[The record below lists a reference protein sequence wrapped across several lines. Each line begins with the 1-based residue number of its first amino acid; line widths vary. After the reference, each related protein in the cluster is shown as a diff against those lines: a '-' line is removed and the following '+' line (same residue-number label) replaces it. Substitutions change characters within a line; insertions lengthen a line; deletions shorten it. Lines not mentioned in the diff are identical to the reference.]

1 MHAYPPTSESSSVL
15 NTYIAFIYDMEKYS
29 QTEEFAK
36 DTLALLLGGYDNE
49 TVASLVSE
57 AMKKTDPLDVH
68 QYFVSLLGGTEPV
81 FRFVEEFN
89 RKRFS
94 TKKLEKAK
102 AEKTAKAPKK
112 EPKKASWAS
121 RTAGE
126 KVVEE
131 KKEKT
136 HSKNRLAGVGKQGAT
151 TSELLDLKPKT
162 RAKNKIKVDSMA
174 EIDQA
179 LRDLELVEFG
189 EVRKDG
195 STNRVKCDCM
205 ASRHPLLEVAPNCM
219 NCGKIHCLKEGLGPC
234 THCGKPL
241 LSAMERDE
249 ISSVLYQQK
258 EDIRAVN
265 APKPVVPKKKQKAIK
280 YNLSNAGGRAAQEE
294 AIKQMEEENRL
305 AQEAKE
311 KELKVAKERLDTLMS
326 FQDSQAERTR
336 IIDNVG
342 DFELPTAGVNQWA
355 SATERALQLKK
366 QQRQMAKME
375 ERDARKKGKKHVISL
390 GLDGRVREQEM
401 EDDSTDDED
410 IRELEKKIR
419 SEKQQTMEENSKNV
433 WNPAMADSKLKR
445 VKYVQRGEVQEKKV
459 AERGIVDIDG
469 EDDEERLIGF

>member
-1 MHAYPPTSESSSVL
+1 
-15 NTYIAFIYDMEKYS
+15 MEKYTV
-29 QTEEFAK
+29 TEEYAK
-36 DTLALLLGGYDNE
+36 DTVGRLLGGFDNE
-49 TVASLVSE
+49 TVASLVDQ
-57 AMKKTDPLDVH
+57 AMKLTDPLEVH
-68 QYFVSLLGGTEPV
+68 SYFVGLLGETEPV

-94 TKKLEKAK
+94 TKKLEKSKAEKMAK
-102 AEKTAKAPKK
+102 AEPAK
-112 EPKKASWAS
+112 KKASWAT

-126 KVVEE
+126 KVEE
-131 KKEKT
+131 PKKEKAPR
-136 HSKNRLAGVGKQGAT
+136 NRLAGVGKNGAT
-151 TSELLDLKPKT
+151 TSELIDLKPKT

-179 LRDLELVEFG
+179 LRDLELVEHG
-189 EVRKDG
+189 DVRKDG
-195 STNRVKCDCM
+195 TTARAKCDCM

-234 THCGKPL
+234 TFCGTPL
-241 LSAMERDE
+241 LSAEERNE

-265 APKPVVPKKKQKAIK
+265 APKPVVPKAKKKAIK
-280 YNLSNAGGRAAQEE
+280 YNLSSAGGRAAQEE
-294 AIKQMEEENRL
+294 AIKQMEEENRQ

-311 KELKVAKERLDTLMS
+311 KELQVAKERLDTLMA

-342 DFELPTAGVNQWA
+342 DFELPSAGVNQWA

-390 GLDGRVREQEM
+390 GLDGKIREQDM
-401 EDDSTDDED
+401 EDDSTDDDEL
-410 IRELEKKIR
+410 RELESQIR
-419 SEKQQTMEENSKNV
+419 SEKQEAAEQSSQNV

-445 VKYVQRGEVQEKKV
+445 VKYVSRGDVQERKV
-459 AERGIVDIDG
+459 QERGIIDIDG
-469 EDDEERLIGF
+469 EDDEERLMRL